1 MLGELISLGVAV
13 SWTIAA
19 LASEVGSKRLGV
31 FVMNVWR
38 MAVALLFS
46 AILLWLTFGKPYPA
60 YASATTWLWLLGS
73 GVVGYFFGDWCL
85 FNSYLTIGS
94 RMGQL
99 FMTLAPMFTAF
110 AAWVMIG
117 QTLSWLSLLAM
128 CVTLLGIAISVFG
141 HDRDHHMS
149 LNLPLKG
156 ILYGIGA
163 AMGQGFG
170 LVLSKIGLDHYTHDL
185 SHLSLITSPFSLN
198 TSPSSLDPSH
208 LSLIT
213 SPFSLNTSHL
223 SLITSPFSLNTS
235 PSSLDPSH
243 LSLITSPSTLDPSH
257 LSLIT
262 YHLSLNTLLPSHL
275 SLITSH
281 LSLFTFPFSLNTL
294 LPFASN
300 MIRCVAGLLCFTTWL
315 ILSGHGGRL
324 RQSLG
329 DRRGLVAMLIAVLS
343 GPFIGVGFSLMAV
356 QYTAA
361 GIASTIMAMTP
372 ILILLPSRWL
382 FGQPIT
388 PRNLL
393 GAVISVIGVSLFF
406 L

>member
-185 SHLSLITSPFSLN
+185 SHLSLITSP
-198 TSPSSLDPSH
+198 SSLDPSH

-213 SPFSLNTSHL
+213 SPFSLDTSHL
-223 SLITSPFSLNTS
+223 SLITSPFSLE
-235 PSSLDPSH
+235 
-243 LSLITSPSTLDPSH
+243 
-257 LSLIT
+257 
-262 YHLSLNTLLPSHL
+262 
-275 SLITSH
+275 
-281 LSLFTFPFSLNTL
+281 TL

>member
-185 SHLSLITSPFSLN
+185 SHLSLITSHFSLN
-198 TSPSSLDPSH
+198 TSPSSLHPSH

-213 SPFSLNTSHL
+213 SPFSLE
-223 SLITSPFSLNTS
+223 
-235 PSSLDPSH
+235 
-243 LSLITSPSTLDPSH
+243 
-257 LSLIT
+257 
-262 YHLSLNTLLPSHL
+262 
-275 SLITSH
+275 
-281 LSLFTFPFSLNTL
+281 TL

-329 DRRGLVAMLIAVLS
+329 DRRGLLAMLIAVLS

-393 GAVISVIGVSLFF
+393 GAIISVIGVSLFF

>member
-60 YASATTWLWLLGS
+60 YASATTWLWLLAS

-185 SHLSLITSPFSLN
+185 SHLSLITSHFSLN
-198 TSPSSLDPSH
+198 TSPSSLDTSH
-208 LSLIT
+208 LSLITSPLSLIT
-213 SPFSLNTSHL
+213 SPFSL
-223 SLITSPFSLNTS
+223 
-235 PSSLDPSH
+235 D
-243 LSLITSPSTLDPSH
+243 
-257 LSLIT
+257 
-262 YHLSLNTLLPSHL
+262 TLLPSHL

-281 LSLFTFPFSLNTL
+281 LSLITSPFSLDPSHLSLITYHFSLETL

>member
-1 MLGELISLGVAV
+1 MIGELISLGVAF

-46 AILLWLTFGKPYPA
+46 AILLWFTFGKPYPA
-60 YASATTWLWLLGS
+60 NASATTWLWLLGS

-99 FMTLAPMFTAF
+99 FMTLAPMFAAF
-110 AAWVMIG
+110 TAWVMIG
-117 QTLSWLSLLAM
+117 QTLSWMSLLAM
-128 CVTLLGIAISVFG
+128 TVTLLGIAISVLG

-156 ILYGIGA
+156 VLYGIGA
-163 AMGQGFG
+163 AMGQGVG
-170 LVLSKIGLDHYTHDL
+170 LVLSKIGVDHYMQDL
-185 SHLSLITSPFSLN
+185 AGSSLVTAQSSLENILPFS
-198 TSPSSLDPSH
+198 
-208 LSLIT
+208 
-213 SPFSLNTSHL
+213 
-223 SLITSPFSLNTS
+223 
-235 PSSLDPSH
+235 
-243 LSLITSPSTLDPSH
+243 
-257 LSLIT
+257 
-262 YHLSLNTLLPSHL
+262 
-275 SLITSH
+275 
-281 LSLFTFPFSLNTL
+281 
-294 LPFASN
+294 SN
-300 MIRCVAGLLCFTTWL
+300 MIRCVAGLLCFSSWL
-315 ILSGHGGRL
+315 ILSGHAGRMHE
-324 RQSLG
+324 SLKE
-329 DRRGLVAMLIAVLS
+329 RRGLLAMLIAVLS

-388 PRNLL
+388 ARNLL
-393 GAVISVIGVSLFF
+393 GAIISVIGVSLFF

>member
-185 SHLSLITSPFSLN
+185 SHLSLITS
-198 TSPSSLDPSH
+198 
-208 LSLIT
+208 
-213 SPFSLNTSHL
+213 
-223 SLITSPFSLNTS
+223 
-235 PSSLDPSH
+235 
-243 LSLITSPSTLDPSH
+243 
-257 LSLIT
+257 
-262 YHLSLNTLLPSHL
+262 
-275 SLITSH
+275 H
-281 LSLFTFPFSLNTL
+281 LSLFTFPFSLDTL